1 MPSRKEPY
9 TVHGSEVEPKI
20 LEGEIAVRDML
31 TEDIY
36 LGDADF
42 PEGTGIGTHV
52 HPTCHEVIII
62 TQGASEF
69 HWGKPDGEVASKPA
83 PKGTYVFVPQGVPH
97 GFKAVDG
104 AMSMTFIY
112 LGPKEKF
119 ARDFVEFR
127 DGAWVAVRSVD
138 F

>member
-1 MPSRKEPY
+1 MANEEPY
-9 TVHGSEVEPKI
+9 TVHGSDVEPKI

-31 TEDIY
+31 EEDIY

-42 PEGTGIGTHV
+42 PEGTGIATHV

-62 TQGASEF
+62 TRGDSEF
-69 HWGKPDGEVASKPA
+69 HWGRPDGETVTQPA
-83 PKGTYVFVPQGVPH
+83 PQGTYVFVPQGVPH
-97 GFKAVDG
+97 GFKAVG
-104 AMSMTFIY
+104 EMSMTFIY
-112 LGPKEKF
+112 VGRKENF